1 MKLIDT
7 FFCLIYRIGVELYL
21 YDKKESKFLAY
32 GFFTAWCIGVIYD
45 CYWYLIRNVGLW
57 TNYPEYRPRDFNM
70 FLIPIIG
77 ILLWIR
83 YYRCKKNITQEFDE
97 RYKTWHPDKREF
109 CRILTIVILISPCIV
124 LFLI

>member
-7 FFCLIYRIGVELYL
+7 FFCLIYRIGMELYL
-21 YDKKESKFLAY
+21 YDKKESKFLAVA
-32 GFFTAWCIGVIYD
+32 FMLAWSTMIVCDCYVYYRSEIPTRTVYIALSLLFGVI
-45 CYWYLIRNVGLW
+45 WG
-57 TNYPEYRPRDFNM
+57 
-70 FLIPIIG
+70 
-77 ILLWIR
+77 IR